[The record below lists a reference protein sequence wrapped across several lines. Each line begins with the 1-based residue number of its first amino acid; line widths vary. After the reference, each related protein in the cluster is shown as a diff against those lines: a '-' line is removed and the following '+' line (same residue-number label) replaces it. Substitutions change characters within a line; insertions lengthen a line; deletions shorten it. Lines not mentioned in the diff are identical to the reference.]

1 MSKSSILSE
10 ITEEETPS
18 AAIEEGMEIKEIF
31 SKFKNQVEDLKSKRV
46 KVEKSLEE
54 VINELKAVQD
64 EELKLRD
71 NISILVKK
79 EVDLN
84 QKRIELEKQ
93 LILVK
98 DKHSKLL
105 KINSELA
112 DLWK

>member
-1 MSKSSILSE
+1 MTKSSLLLDT
-10 ITEEETPS
+10 TEEIPS
-18 AAIEEGMEIKEIF
+18 GTTEESMEIKEIF
-31 SKFKNQVEDLKSKRV
+31 SKFKNQVEDLKAK
-46 KVEKSLEE
+46 KAKLEKSLEE
-54 VINELKAVQD
+54 VISELKSVQD

-93 LILVK
+93 LTFAK
-98 DKHSKLL
+98 DKHSKLT
-105 KINSELA
+105 KINSELV

>member
-1 MSKSSILSE
+1 MSKSSLLSGITEDTPSE
-10 ITEEETPS
+10 IADES
-18 AAIEEGMEIKEIF
+18 FEIKEIF
-31 SKFKNQVEDLKSKRV
+31 SKFKNQVEDLKSK
-46 KVEKSLEE
+46 KGKIEKSLEE

-93 LILVK
+93 LILVR

-105 KINSELA
+105 KINSELS

>member
-1 MSKSSILSE
+1 MTKSSILSE
-10 ITEEETPS
+10 ITEDTSSE
-18 AAIEEGMEIKEIF
+18 INEEGMEIKEIF
-31 SKFKNQVEDLKSKRV
+31 SKFKNQVEDLKTKSFKI
-46 KVEKSLEE
+46 EKSLEE
-54 VINELKAVQD
+54 AINELKAVQD

-79 EVDLN
+79 EADLN

-93 LILVK
+93 LTLVK

-112 DLWK
+112 DLWR